1 MEIAKLMA
9 FSICILVLLSIL
21 KQYNP
26 GAAVLTALG
35 GCIVLIWYIVRA
47 AEPIVE
53 FVKMLSQMSGFEHL
67 DSVLKA
73 VAITLLTQSVQDLCT
88 QSGQTALAG
97 RIELAGKIAVLAAA
111 LPLFAVLTDTLLAL
125 LG

>member
-73 VAITLLTQSVQDLCT
+73 VAIALLTQSVQDLCT

>member
-1 MEIAKLMA
+1 MDIAKLMA
-9 FSICILVLLSIL
+9 FSICILVLLSVL

-35 GCIVLIWYIVRA
+35 GCIVLVWYILRA
-47 AEPIVE
+47 AQPVIE
-53 FVKMLSQMSGFEHL
+53 FVKTLSQLSGFEHL

-73 VAITLLTQSVQDLCT
+73 VAIALLTQSVQDLCM

-97 RIELAGKIAVLAAA
+97 RIELAGKVAVMAAA
-111 LPLFAVLTDTLLAL
+111 LPLFAVLIDTLTSL